1 MHVGET
7 WSSLFPPNC
16 PEETRTVYEYHLYGC
31 FQKWGY
37 PKIDGLQWKTLSKW
51 MIWGYPYFWKHPY
64 DYITITIVVDMSF
77 TPSVR
82 INLYTINVLF
92 YPPSFWGLHSVCSKQ
107 NRFHSKCQLAKKG
120 AAYEITI
127 SYFPKPFK
135 QPRTY
140 HSWNAFKKK
149 HTLPNTRPN
158 KKPSYKLDR
167 LDTWFL
173 KGCVKHHKG
182 LLDIPKSTNQPLC
195 FLAHD
200 WHIRLVTN
208 RVT

>member
-1 MHVGET
+1 MT
-7 WSSLFPPNC
+7 FKIYIFPQSSTGYISTLFIESGLDCKKNACRWNLVLIVPSQLPRGNKDGIWV
-16 PEETRTVYEYHLYGC
+16 PFIWLRYH
-31 FQKWGY
+31 F
-37 PKIDGLQWKTLSKW
+37 
-51 MIWGYPYFWKHPY
+51 
-64 DYITITIVVDMSF
+64 
-77 TPSVR
+77 
-82 INLYTINVLF
+82 N
-92 YPPSFWGLHSVCSKQ
+92 CSKYVIYAGCQ
-107 NRFHSKCQLAKKG
+107 NQSLHYQCALLSAVFLRASQCMFKTKPFLFKCKLAKKG

-127 SYFPKPFK
+127 SYFQNLSSNQEHITPG
-135 QPRTY
+135 
-140 HSWNAFKKK
+140 
-149 HTLPNTRPN
+149 TLSRKNIPYLRPN